1 MQTYLLPLPASP
13 ETAEELTA
21 FVRDTFFAFLREN
34 KFCSFSHSV
43 NSGLRFPSRLFYFA
57 RVIFC
62 GKEKWNKC
70 KHFLLPLPPSPETAE
85 ELTAFARKKIL
96 LILSFCKFC
105 SAFSFASFLLCEK
118 YFLRFCGKEK
128 WNKCKHI
135 LLPLPPSP
143 ETAEE
148 LTAFERNI
156 ILLILSFCK
165 FCSAFSFASFLLARN
180 FFCVF
185 AGKRNE

>member
-85 ELTAFARKKIL
+85 ELTAFAR
-96 LILSFCKFC
+96 
-105 SAFSFASFLLCEK
+105 
-118 YFLRFCGKEK
+118 Y
-128 WNKCKHI
+128 
-135 LLPLPPSP
+135 
-143 ETAEE
+143 
-148 LTAFERNI
+148 
-156 ILLILSFCK
+156 
-165 FCSAFSFASFLLARN
+165 

-185 AGKRNE
+185 ARKNKFCSFFHPESMGKRNGINTIRLYYLSLPLLKQQRS